1 MTATNMG
8 RYVIGVL
15 ASVALLGGCSAGSPG
30 GIPQGLAQRML
41 ADPHAIAAD
50 EGNDGVPVS
59 TTGLW
64 MYTAQFYE
72 HDLGVYHR
80 RGLSLRFDKPLTKG
94 VSGPLGTVT
103 TPDGWWYVANSGHS
117 NVLVY
122 RTTRHGPVGPSDS
135 LDDYGQVPVN
145 VDATPSRRLVAVS
158 NGSTT
163 SGGAGS
169 VSIYLNRKAESSR
182 TLTFGT
188 HSLQGEGV
196 AIDHRGNC
204 YWSFNDGQKGGSIVK
219 FVNCHGSGSVVVS
232 SISTA
237 GGIAFDPRDNLYFV
251 DQTLGI
257 YRCKKQVSQCGLLVP
272 VGPHELGL
280 PTNINF
286 DHKSK
291 YLWVADATGYID
303 AVDPQDG
310 SIKYH
315 TRAVGG
321 STDPPFGIA
330 PAPGS

>member
-1 MTATNMG
+1 MSASNVG
-8 RYVIGVL
+8 RFVIGAL

-30 GIPQGLAQRML
+30 SIPQGVAQRML
-41 ADPHAIAAD
+41 ADPGAIAAD
-50 EGNDGVPVS
+50 GRDDGVVS
-59 TTGLW
+59 NTGLW
-64 MYTAQFYE
+64 IYTAQFYE

-80 RGLSLRFDKPLTKG
+80 KGLSLKYHKTLTKG

-122 RTTRHGPVGPSDS
+122 RTTKHGPVGPDDS
-135 LDDYGQVPVN
+135 LDDYDQLPVN
-145 VDATPSRRLVAVS
+145 VSATPSRRLVAVS

-169 VSIYLNRKAESSR
+169 VSIYLNRQVEPSR
-182 TLTFGT
+182 TLTYGT
-188 HSLQGEGV
+188 GSLQGEGI

-204 YWSFNDGQKGGSIVK
+204 YWSFNDGQKGGSIVE
-219 FVNCHGSGSVVVS
+219 FVNCQGRGSVVVS
-232 SISTA
+232 SISMA
-237 GGIAFDPRDNLYFV
+237 GGIAFDQSDDLYYV

-257 YRCKKQVSQCGLLVP
+257 YAWKRHVSQCGLLVP

-303 AVDPQDG
+303 AVDPRDG
-310 SIKYH
+310 SIKYM
-315 TRAVGG
+315 TEAVGG
-321 STDPPFGIA
+321 SDDPPFGIA